1 MERWHYYISGD
12 VQGVGFRWYAKSIA
26 DSLNIKGW
34 VRNMADGRVEIV
46 AEAEP
51 EALQSF
57 TEKMK
62 TSYLGLNINR
72 VEIEKEKATGEFNSF
87 KIIFF

>member
-12 VQGVGFRWYAKSIA
+12 VHGVGFRWYAKSIA

>member
-1 MERWHYYISGD
+1 
-12 VQGVGFRWYAKSIA
+12 
-26 DSLNIKGW
+26 
-34 VRNMADGRVEIV
+34 MADGRVEIV